1 MLASDIIINS
11 LDSLTACLDAIDKI
25 KHDYRN
31 SKGGLK
37 AWNSG
42 RTTYL
47 TKAAENK
54 IAAIERR
61 IDEKFSGG
69 YDDE

>member
-1 MLASDIIINS
+1 MLATDIIINN
-11 LDSLTACLDAIDKI
+11 LGSLTACLDAIDNI

-31 SKGGLK
+31 SQGGLK

-42 RTTYL
+42 RRTYL
-47 TKAAENK
+47 KKAAENK

-61 IDEKFSGG
+61 IDTKFVPEC
-69 YDDE
+69 DDE

>member
-1 MLASDIIINS
+1 MLAANVIINN

-47 TKAAENK
+47 TTAAANK

-61 IDEKFSGG
+61 IDAKFAG
-69 YDDE
+69 DDEE